1 MITMYP
7 KNMHHKILT
16 HQNAYIINELSQ
28 CYHNRDLV
36 LFTGAGVSK
45 GCGLPNWNELQTE
58 MLKVIINKY
67 SKLGENNE
75 WKKTRSQHV
84 EDYFKSISPLVKG
97 RYLKRKLGKG
107 YLKTLRSLLYKK
119 LPNPSPTLHAVS
131 KLADIRAVCT
141 YNYDDLL
148 ETQPNPSRT
157 FCPVAEPLDV
167 PNNQIPVYHVHGFIP
182 LYSYSNS
189 TSSGDVIFSEEDYHR
204 LYNDACNWS
213 NFVQLTVLRKYS
225 ALLVGMSLSDP
236 NLRRLLDKVKDE
248 NTGTK
253 RVAICLYHD
262 PPNPLDDMSHFIT
275 KIDEEESLASI
286 GLTTYWVHDY
296 DKDIPLLLNSIAAAD
311 PIRYYIR
318 GVLKNLEPQSD
329 ICDSIETCYSRDCSN
344 KALKGQLFCPDH
356 YRRKM
361 ICEYIGLPVAVQYL
375 DNDTLN
381 CFSDEDINKAW
392 DKVHRSPT
400 SDPLKG
406 FKDVINRNEQ
416 STTADTVI
424 RFNNRFNNPRF
435 SSW

>member
-1 MITMYP
+1 MESWGFWDS
-7 KNMHHKILT
+7 L
-16 HQNAYIINELSQ
+16 
-28 CYHNRDLV
+28 
-36 LFTGAGVSK
+36 
-45 GCGLPNWNELQTE
+45 
-58 MLKVIINKY
+58 
-67 SKLGENNE
+67 
-75 WKKTRSQHV
+75 
-84 EDYFKSISPLVKG
+84 FKSISPLVKG
-97 RYLKRKLGKG
+97 RYLKRKLGKS
-107 YLKTLRSLLYKK
+107 YLKTLRYLLYEKSST
-119 LPNPSPTLHAVS
+119 PSLTLQAMS
-131 KLADIRAVCT
+131 KLADIQAVCT

-148 ETQPNPSRT
+148 ETQLNPPRT
-157 FCPVAEPLDV
+157 FCSVAEPSDV

-182 LYSYSNS
+182 IYSYFNL

-204 LYNDACNWS
+204 LYNDACHWS

-225 ALLVGMSLSDP
+225 VLLVGMSLSDP
-236 NLRRLLDKVKDE
+236 NLRRLLDKMKDE

-296 DKDIPLLLNSIAAAD
+296 DKDIPLLLNSIAATD

-318 GVLKNLEPQSD
+318 GVLKNLDPQSD
-329 ICDSIETCYSRDCSN
+329 ILDPIETCHSSDCPY

-356 YRRKM
+356 YWRKT

-375 DNDTLN
+375 DNDALN
-381 CFSDEDINKAW
+381 CFSDEEIKKAW
-392 DKVHRSPT
+392 DEVHRSPT
-400 SDPLKG
+400 SDSLKG

-424 RFNNRFNNPRF
+424 RFNNPG
-435 SSW
+435 SSPY

>member
-1 MITMYP
+1 MYP

-28 CYHNRDLV
+28 CYQKRDLV

-45 GCGLPNWNELQTE
+45 GCGLSDWNELQTE
-58 MLKVIINKY
+58 MLKVVINKY

-75 WKKTRSQHV
+75 WKITRSQRI

-97 RYLKRKLGKG
+97 RYLKRKLGKS
-107 YLKTLRSLLYKK
+107 YLKTLRYLLYKK
-119 LPNPSPTLHAVS
+119 SSTSSLTLQAMS
-131 KLADIRAVCT
+131 KLADIQAVCT

-148 ETQPNPSRT
+148 ETQLNPPRT
-157 FCPVAEPLDV
+157 FCSVAEKSDV

-182 LYSYSNS
+182 KYSYSNS
-189 TSSGDVIFSEEDYHR
+189 TSSGNVIFSEEDYHR
-204 LYNDACNWS
+204 LYNDACHWS

-225 ALLVGMSLSDP
+225 ALFVGMSLSDP
-236 NLRRLLDKVKDE
+236 NLRRLLDIVKDE

-296 DKDIPLLLNSIAAAD
+296 DKDIPLLLNSIAADD
-311 PIRYYIR
+311 PISYYIR
-318 GVLKNLEPQSD
+318 GVLENLEQQFD
-329 ICDSIETCYSRDCSN
+329 ILDHSETCHSRGCSK

-361 ICEYIGLPVAVQYL
+361 ICEYIGLPVAIKYL
-375 DNDTLN
+375 DKDKLN
-381 CFSDEDINKAW
+381 CFNYEDINKAR
-392 DKVHRSPT
+392 DKVHRSPM
-400 SDPLKG
+400 SEPLNG
-406 FKDVINRNEQ
+406 FNDVINRNEQ

-424 RFNNRFNNPRF
+424 RFNN
-435 SSW
+435 